1 MVYLIT
7 GGAGFI
13 GSHLCAHLLACGNQ
27 VIAVDN
33 LSTGLYRNI
42 AHLKDQPNF
51 SIFITDVRN
60 HQVLDHLVQQ
70 SEVVFHLAA
79 AVGVRLI
86 IDRPVETLET
96 NILGTHE
103 VLSLAARY
111 NRKTIIT
118 STSEVYGKSASDCF
132 SEDDDSVL
140 GPSTRKR
147 WSYACSK
154 LSDEFLALAL
164 HEEKGLPVIIA
175 RLFNTVG
182 ARQAGRYGMVV
193 PTFVRQALQG
203 EPITVFGT
211 GSQSRCFI
219 HVSEVVDALIK
230 LAQAESALGQVVN
243 LGSNQSI
250 TIAELAQKVKEIT
263 GSNSE
268 IVTVPYDAAY
278 QKGFEDMERRV
289 PDIRKAYRLIGF
301 NPQKTIVDIIRDVAE
316 EMKREE
322 EIRLI

>member
-1 MVYLIT
+1 MTYLIT

-13 GSHLCAHLLACGNQ
+13 GSHLCTRLLAGGHR

-42 AHLKDQPNF
+42 AHLKDQHNF
-51 SIFITDVRN
+51 SIFIGDIRD
-60 HQVLDHLVQQ
+60 QQLLDHLIRQ

-96 NILGTHE
+96 NILGSHA
-103 VLSLAARY
+103 VLSLAAQY

-118 STSEVYGKSASDCF
+118 STSEVYGKSARDYF

-140 GPSTRKR
+140 GPSIRKR

-154 LSDEFLALAL
+154 LSDEFLALAF

-182 ARQAGRYGMVV
+182 PRQTGRYGMVV

-219 HVSEVVDALIK
+219 HVGEVVDALVK
-230 LAQAESALGQVVN
+230 LAEAESALGQVVN
-243 LGSNQSI
+243 LGSNRSI
-250 TIAELAQKVKEIT
+250 TIAELALKVKEIT

-278 QKGFEDMERRV
+278 PKGFEDMERRV
-289 PDIRKAYRLIGF
+289 PDTRKAYRLIAF
-301 NPQKTIVDIIRDVAE
+301 NPQKTIEDIIRD
-316 EMKREE
+316 
-322 EIRLI
+322 LILDYTA

>member
-13 GSHLCAHLLACGNQ
+13 GSKLSDQLLAGGHR

-42 AHLKDQPNF
+42 AHLKNQLNF
-51 SIFITDVRN
+51 SIFIADIRD
-60 HQVLDHLVQQ
+60 QQLLDHLIQQ

-86 IDRPVETLET
+86 IERPVETLES
-96 NILGTHE
+96 NILGSH
-103 VLSLAARY
+103 VVFSLAAKY
-111 NRKTIIT
+111 NRKVIFT
-118 STSEVYGKSASDCF
+118 STSEVYGKSARDSF

-140 GPSTRKR
+140 GPSIKKR

-154 LSDEFLALAL
+154 LADEFLAQAL

-182 ARQAGRYGMVV
+182 PRQTGRYGMVV

-203 EPITVFGT
+203 EPITVYGT
-211 GSQSRCFI
+211 GSQSRCFS
-219 HVSEVVDALIK
+219 HVSEVVDALAK
-230 LAQAESALGQVVN
+230 LAQSESALGQVVN
-243 LGSNQSI
+243 LGSNHPI

-301 NPQKTIVDIIRDVAE
+301 KPQKTIVDIIRDVAE
-316 EMKREE
+316 EIKREE